1 MKKQKKTK
9 QINYQFT
16 PAKISEGPT
25 QFVIP
30 LEEVNVPEGED
41 VTFLCQ
47 VSDDKAPVTWT
58 KDGTKLEPSDKYI
71 LKKDGP
77 KHTLLVK
84 NATLDDRAVYAVEL
98 KDKKSEAPLFVE
110 GKQNIRTVFA
120 VPGFYEPRSEKTG
133 LRGFHPG
140 PTQTG
145 LYSHRRWL
153 EA

>member
-1 MKKQKKTK
+1 M
-9 QINYQFT
+9 
-16 PAKISEGPT
+16 
-25 QFVIP
+25 
-30 LEEVNVPEGED
+30 NVPEGED

-71 LKKDGP
+71 MKKDGR

-110 GKQNIRTVFA
+110 GKQNIGTVFA
-120 VPGFYEPRSEKTG
+120 IPWI
-133 LRGFHPG
+133 L
-140 PTQTG
+140 
-145 LYSHRRWL
+145 
-153 EA
+153 